1 MPNYYILIVNAGDV
15 VQNIGT
21 IRPHG
26 HMKYVLEITGVKLGT
41 YSIVASLAS
50 DKMEDVTGELE
61 VF

>member
-1 MPNYYILIVNAGDV
+1 MYLFRPVGVTTGDL
-15 VQNIGT
+15 VQNVGT
-21 IRPHG
+21 IRANG

-50 DKMEDVTGELE
+50 DKVVHVSGEHE